1 MLFVKIYLG
10 LLMIVIIFAIH
21 NKAADLLLLGIPL
34 AFISLFVGVFISSFP
49 GFYDIQEETKDLT
62 TINNESYYEIIYPD
76 NYASSEKYVVCVKDN
91 DEISHIEKVNSK
103 STKIEYST
111 VAENGQ
117 LIVKYF
123 KLKPKWEHKM
133 FGVLNGIKFEV
144 ILRYYRNLQK
154 IIYRDLKIPWKY
166 STGLKLS
173 ATNEI
178 GFTCIEDLTIK

>member
-34 AFISLFVGVFISSFP
+34 AFISLFVWVFISSFP

-144 ILRYYRNLQK
+144 ILRLPESAKNNL
-154 IIYRDLKIPWKY
+154 
-166 STGLKLS
+166 
-173 ATNEI
+173 
-178 GFTCIEDLTIK
+178 

>member
-10 LLMIVIIFAIH
+10 LLVIVIIFAIH
-21 NKAADLLLLGIPL
+21 NKAADLLLPGIPL
-34 AFISLFVGVFISSFP
+34 AFISLFVGVFIS
-49 GFYDIQEETKDLT
+49 YYIQEETKDLS
-62 TINNESYYEIIYPD
+62 TINYEYYYEIIYTD

-111 VAENGQ
+111 VAKNGQ

-144 ILRYYRNLQK
+144 TLRL
-154 IIYRDLKIPWKY
+154 PE
-166 STGLKLS
+166 S
-173 ATNEI
+173 A
-178 GFTCIEDLTIK
+178 KK